1 MGKSS
6 TYVPYAAPW
15 FMNARASRPI
25 CVPVAV
31 QRERLKEQEEV
42 MGRGKLEANGTV
54 GLYCTRDMPWQASL
68 HQL

>member
-1 MGKSS
+1 
-6 TYVPYAAPW
+6 
-15 FMNARASRPI
+15 
-25 CVPVAV
+25 VAV

-42 MGRGKLEANGTV
+42 MGRGKLEAKGTV